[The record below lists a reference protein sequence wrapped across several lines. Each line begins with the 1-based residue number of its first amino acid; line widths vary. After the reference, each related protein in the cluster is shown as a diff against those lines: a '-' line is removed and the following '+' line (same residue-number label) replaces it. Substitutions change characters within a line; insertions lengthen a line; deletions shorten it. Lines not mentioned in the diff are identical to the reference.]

1 MWNFFD
7 IPKALDRVW
16 HEVLIFKL
24 RSYGI
29 SNSLLCL
36 FNSFLSESPQGVVLN
51 VQASEWRKMLPGVP
65 QGSIL
70 GPLLFLIFINDIS
83 TSFECNV
90 KIFTDYTFPFSF
102 VRDPS
107 ESLAKLGR
115 DLGRVAGWSYQ
126 WKMSFNP
133 DPSKQSVVVHF
144 FCKINTVDT
153 TSVYVNNPTMDS
165 CKTHKHLGLL
175 LDKKLAFDCHVEE
188 MILRDNKDLLLAFAD
203 IYQETLC

>member
-1 MWNFFD
+1 MD
-7 IPKALDRVW
+7 IFKALGRVW
-16 HEVLIFKL
+16 YEVLIFKL

-36 FNSFLSESPQGVVLN
+36 SNSFLSESLQRVALN
-51 VQASEWRKMLPGVP
+51 GQVSEWRKVLAGVP

-90 KIFTDYTFPFSF
+90 KIFTPFSL

-107 ESLAKLGR
+107 ESLAKLDR

-133 DPSKQSVVVHF
+133 DPSKQSVVVHLF
-144 FCKINTVDT
+144 RKFNPVDT
-153 TSVYVNNPTMDS
+153 PSVYVNNPTVDS
-165 CKTHKHLGLL
+165 A
-175 LDKKLAFDCHVEE
+175 KL
-188 MILRDNKDLLLAFAD
+188 IN
-203 IYQETLC
+203 I